1 VNGTR
6 ESMTQF
12 DDGLDEGYGWSMN
25 EAQLTVIFSDDDI
38 VVVNKPAG
46 LPTLPDGYDKAAPH
60 LSLVLAPQFGK
71 VWIAHRLDRGTSGVM
86 VVARNAEAHRS
97 LNMQFDGREVK
108 KAYHALIAGE
118 PPWKEYTAKFP
129 LRADGDRKHRTVID
143 HGKGKPAVTHLRVL
157 ERSGAYTLIEA
168 RPETGRTHQIRAHLA
183 ALRLPVI
190 GDLLYGGAVAGESLI
205 ERTALHAFS
214 LAFRHPS
221 TEQPLSFETPYP
233 ADFARALRDAQ
244 QGA

>member
-1 VNGTR
+1 
-6 ESMTQF
+6 
-12 DDGLDEGYGWSMN
+12 MN
-25 EAQLTVIFSDDDI
+25 KADSAEFTVLFSDDHI

-46 LPTLPDGYDKAAPH
+46 LPTLPDGYDKAAAH
-60 LSLVLAPQFGK
+60 LAQILAPQFGK

-86 VVARNAEAHRS
+86 VVARTAEAHRS

-108 KAYHALIAGE
+108 KTYHALITGE
-118 PPWKEYTAKFP
+118 PPWEEYTVRFP
-129 LRADGDRKHRTVID
+129 LRADGDRKHRTVVD

-157 ERSGAYTLIEA
+157 ERCGPAALIEA

-190 GDLLYGGAVAGESLI
+190 GDLLYHGASATEAAPI
-205 ERTALHAFS
+205 DRTALHAKS

-221 TEQPLSFETPYP
+221 TGQPLSFEAAYP
-233 ADFARALRDAQ
+233 PDLARALRALRDMKP
-244 QGA
+244 GA

>member
-1 VNGTR
+1 
-6 ESMTQF
+6 
-12 DDGLDEGYGWSMN
+12 MN
-25 EAQLTVIFSDDDI
+25 EATSGELAVIFSDEHI
-38 VVVNKPAG
+38 IVVNKPAG

-60 LSLVLAPQFGK
+60 LAQALAPDFGK

-86 VVARNAEAHRS
+86 VVARSAEAHRS

-118 PPWKEYTAKFP
+118 PPWEEYTVRFP
-129 LRADGDRKHRTVID
+129 LRTDGDRKHRTVID

-157 ERSGAYTLIEA
+157 ERCGAHTLIEA

-183 ALRLPVI
+183 ALRLPVL
-190 GDLLYGGAVAGESLI
+190 GDPLYGGAAATAGAFI
-205 ERTALHAFS
+205 DRTALHAFS

-221 TEQPLSFETPYP
+221 TKQALSFEAPYP
-233 ADFARALRDAQ
+233 PDFARALRTVRRAE